1 MRRTLSILFLFA
13 LFVTA
18 NATEPL
24 RPVLPPRTAVDL
36 GALGELR
43 DDVYSADLGWM
54 VEVAPCECFSLYT
67 DLSYRFVS
75 YQWETMMHDQL
86 HESLNL
92 HVNGFNESFIG
103 AKFFPVE
110 YAGVAVSWRFRPG
123 EGSRV
128 ERFNRLGVEP
138 MVLYGFSST
147 LLLGLS
153 LQYYTFIEDANY
165 QPGDELGIKAS
176 FVWDV
181 FWNKKA
187 RTGWRIAYA
196 YLFRWRIEESENMN
210 MRESYREMDDMY
222 SGFRMRGEIARYFG
236 WFPFPFG
243 IGMAYEMNRGYL
255 FGFATGHR
263 GELFIRTEFP

>member
-75 YQWETMMHDQL
+75 YQSETMMHDQL

-196 YLFRWRIEESENMN
+196 YLFICSAGGSRR
-210 MRESYREMDDMY
+210 
-222 SGFRMRGEIARYFG
+222 AR
-236 WFPFPFG
+236 
-243 IGMAYEMNRGYL
+243 
-255 FGFATGHR
+255 T
-263 GELFIRTEFP
+263 